1 MNKIFNLILCSLSIL
16 NVNAQS
22 IDKIEAIVGDE
33 ILLTSDIESQYLQ
46 YLGQGNVR
54 SEAVKCE
61 LIQDLLFQKLLI
73 NQAKSDS
80 IKISD
85 EEIEVETSKRLSYFE
100 NQLGSIEKVEAYFN
114 KSKNEINIELA
125 NVVKNQFLAQRI
137 QKTITND
144 ITITP
149 VEVNDFF
156 ANLNEA
162 DIPFIS
168 TQLEISQIIIKPEI
182 SSIKKDEIINK
193 LNSFRERVYKGE
205 DFKMLATLYSDDV
218 GSASKGG
225 ELGFVN
231 RGDLVPEFERAA
243 FKLKAGEIS
252 EVVESQ
258 YGYHIIQLIERRGE
272 QINVR
277 HILLKL
283 KVSSTQLYKAKLKID
298 KISEEIKN
306 KEITFDEA
314 IQKYSDDESKN
325 NSGLLLNP
333 TTMSTKNIIEDM
345 SPSLQLILEDL
356 SSGDISEP
364 AIMKLANETD
374 AYRILRVNNR
384 IDAHKANLEDDF
396 SLIKEM
402 ALNFK
407 KQQEQSSWINKTID
421 RTYIKINDNISDC
434 NFNNKW
440 KK

>member
-80 IKISD
+80 IKIND

>member
-46 YLGQGNVR
+46 YLAQGNVR

-61 LIQDLLFQKLLI
+61 VIQDLLFQKLLI

-80 IKISD
+80 IKIND